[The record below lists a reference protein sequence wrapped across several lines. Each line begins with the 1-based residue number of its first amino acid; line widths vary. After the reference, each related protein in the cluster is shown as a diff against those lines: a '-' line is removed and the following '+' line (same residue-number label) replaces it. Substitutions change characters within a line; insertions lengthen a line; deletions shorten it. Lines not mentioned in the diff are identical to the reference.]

1 MVMFWFVDDQ
11 CPHWLSTGDSSKS
24 PPSTRPME
32 EESERKKRKRKDQ
45 AQCSWDHC
53 HLNNNLE
60 RTLRPAFSGS
70 SNEYSY
76 QVHVEKY

>member
-1 MVMFWFVDDQ
+1 MVIWFVDDQ
-11 CPHWLSTGDSSKS
+11 CPHWLSTEIPQS
-24 PPSTRPME
+24 PHQALGQWKKNQKE
-32 EESERKKRKRKDQ
+32 KKRKRKVQ

>member
-32 EESERKKRKRKDQ
+32 EESERKKKKKK
-45 AQCSWDHC
+45 S
-53 HLNNNLE
+53 
-60 RTLRPAFSGS
+60 SGPVFVGPLPS
-70 SNEYSY
+70 
-76 QVHVEKY
+76 QQ

>member
-1 MVMFWFVDDQ
+1 
-11 CPHWLSTGDSSKS
+11 
-24 PPSTRPME
+24 ME
-32 EESERKKRKRKDQ
+32 EESERKKKKREKVQ
-45 AQCSWDHC
+45 AQCPWDHC